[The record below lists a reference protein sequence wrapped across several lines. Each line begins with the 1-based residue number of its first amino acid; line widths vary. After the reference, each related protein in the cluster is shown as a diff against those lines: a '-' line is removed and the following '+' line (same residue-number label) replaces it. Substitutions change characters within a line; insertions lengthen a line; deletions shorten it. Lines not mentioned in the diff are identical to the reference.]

1 MALLLIDY
9 QPGVMSCVRSVSMNG
24 GKRSWREQSDK
35 SVGSNTADCDACEF
49 VRSHIGTDNRCRL
62 SHRRCDERRSAL
74 HCAKCHD
81 CGTGYPCPAKRV
93 GEVDLYTQSTCRST
107 EPQPDVRGR
116 RDSAVLLGSPCRQ
129 KVEHYTDRCLV
140 HAARRNGCRLQRR
153 SRRGAAARK
162 GLALETPGVLRG
174 RKSDRHVQLLPVNR
188 VGPGCGAGQHSAAR
202 ARTAEDP
209 CRPSVGGGLVGACR
223 PESRAGAVG
232 RSQVHPPRHSTSQ
245 NVSVPRGH
253 LRERF
258 ELDHATFFGAAS
270 GESGQWILSR
280 LEWHA
285 DLRLGNHV
293 QLFTQF
299 QNAVAP
305 GKARLKPVDQDRL
318 DVEQAFIGLTEPLGG
333 GTLRLRL
340 GDRSLPSSSRDL
352 RRFARARICVSPMT
366 RRSRTTR
373 AAGGTSS
380 VPMSKRFRLRTYTRL
395 TTTAITT

>member
-1 MALLLIDY
+1 MSPQSSPMRRAPLRLTLRKMPRLWDWISVSCEKGRRSGPVYPVNLPEYRAPTRWRTTVNQSVQMWGMRVAGSLPLLVTANCGGARRETHELPLRGRTRRE
-9 QPGVMSCVRSVSMNG
+9 QPGHQC
-24 GKRSWREQSDK
+24 
-35 SVGSNTADCDACEF
+35 VGSVHTTGTN
-49 VRSHIGTDNRCRL
+49 RSSNR
-62 SHRRCDERRSAL
+62 
-74 HCAKCHD
+74 
-81 CGTGYPCPAKRV
+81 P
-93 GEVDLYTQSTCRST
+93 
-107 EPQPDVRGR
+107 
-116 RDSAVLLGSPCRQ
+116 
-129 KVEHYTDRCLV
+129 
-140 HAARRNGCRLQRR
+140 
-153 SRRGAAARK
+153 
-162 GLALETPGVLRG
+162 LETPGVLRG

-380 VPMSKRFRLRTYTRL
+380 VPMSNRFRLRTYTRL